1 MEKVSVLHAYPLK
14 SIYATS
20 LYLLRYI
27 LMKLAKCLAL
37 YDLLCVQ
44 VSMKRDTI
52 YFNVSN
58 EWHKLIED
66 NSEL

>member
-20 LYLLRYI
+20 LYVLRYI

-52 YFNVSN
+52 
-58 EWHKLIED
+58 
-66 NSEL
+66 